1 MRVPAGRGLLIPAWI
16 VSTIAMLWF
25 LRTARALL
33 IPIAVAVLLSY
44 AVEPVVARLA
54 RARVPRALGA
64 ALVLLLLTGL
74 FAWGAY
80 SLRDEVS
87 ALLAAAPAAAAKLS
101 AWAGMTDPIEAAGSP
116 SVILQGIGW
125 ILSGAGN
132 LTIVVMLAFFLLL
145 SGGHF
150 TRRVV
155 EIAGPG
161 ERKRATAEVFDDIN
175 EQIQRFLLVQV
186 FTSAVVGAATWAVL
200 AWMGVPQAAVWGIAA
215 GLFNSIPYF
224 GPVIVSGG
232 LFVVGMVQSGDPA
245 IAGRMAGATLLI
257 TSLEGWLLNPV
268 LMGKA
273 EHMHVVAV
281 FVGVLVWT
289 WLWGAWGTILAV
301 PMMVVLKAVFDH
313 VDGLKPISR
322 LLAR

>member
-1 MRVPAGRGLLIPAWI
+1 MTPPASRSLVIPAWI
-16 VSTIAMLWF
+16 VSTIALLWF

-33 IPIAVAVLLSY
+33 IPIAVAVLVSY
-44 AVEPVVARLA
+44 AVEPIVARLV
-54 RARVPRALGA
+54 RIRVPRALGA
-64 ALVLLLLTGL
+64 AIVLLLLTGL
-74 FAWGAY
+74 FAWSMY

-87 ALLAAAPAAAAKLS
+87 ALMAAAPAAASKLS
-101 AWAGMTDPIEAAGSP
+101 AWAGMNDALEAASSP
-116 SVILQGIGW
+116 TVILQGMGW
-125 ILSGAGN
+125 LLSGAAN
-132 LTIVVMLAFFLLL
+132 LTIVVMLAYFLLL

-155 EIAGPG
+155 ETAGPG
-161 ERKRATAEVFDDIN
+161 ETKRATVEVFADIN

-186 FTSAVVGAATWAVL
+186 FTSAIVGAATWAVL
-200 AWMGVPQAAVWGIAA
+200 AWMSVPQAAVWGIAA

-245 IAGRMAGATLLI
+245 VAGRMAGATLLI

-268 LMGKA
+268 LMGKV
-273 EHMHVVAV
+273 EHMHVVVV
-281 FVGVLVWT
+281 FIGVLVWT

-301 PMMVVLKAVFDH
+301 PMMVVLKAVCDH

-322 LLAR
+322 LLGR

>member
-1 MRVPAGRGLLIPAWI
+1 MSAPSGRSLLIPAWI
-16 VSTIAMLWF
+16 LSTIALLWF

-74 FAWGAY
+74 FAWGVYA
-80 SLRDEVS
+80 LRDEVS

-101 AWAGMTDPIEAAGSP
+101 AWAGMSDPIEAADSP
-116 SVILQGIGW
+116 GVILQGIGW
-125 ILSGAGN
+125 LLSGAGN
-132 LTIVVMLAFFLLL
+132 LTIVVMLAYFLLL
-145 SGGHF
+145 SGEHF
-150 TRRVV
+150 KRRVV
-155 EIAGPG
+155 ETAGPG
-161 ERKRATAEVFDDIN
+161 EQKRATADVFEDIN
-175 EQIQRFLLVQV
+175 DQIQRFLLVQV
-186 FTSAVVGAATWAVL
+186 FTSVVVGVATWAVL
-200 AWMGVPQAAVWGIAA
+200 AWMSVPQAAVWGIGA

-245 IAGRMAGATLLI
+245 VAGRMAGATLLV

-301 PMMVVLKAVFDH
+301 PMMVVLKAVCDH